1 MLQDRLELPRDAQLA
16 DHANASR
23 STTALDARHDAVFD
37 IGLDAMA
44 IASRSC
50 CLSAPQFGAHPGCR
64 CVRFWSVSLL
74 WPTWVKRDSDESW
87 RSYRAHGVGQAKLAF
102 IELEEGED
110 RLGYVKTEALERLAN
125 EDMWQEF
132 VPINLGHWEKTNLR
146 TMSQQGN
153 VKVEYDQ
160 YYGWTSTFSHGHWG
174 PCAILPCKLAR
185 ILCTACTGYGGQLRE
200 RWKMWRPMLVG
211 L

>member
-1 MLQDRLELPRDAQLA
+1 
-16 DHANASR
+16 
-23 STTALDARHDAVFD
+23 
-37 IGLDAMA
+37 
-44 IASRSC
+44 
-50 CLSAPQFGAHPGCR
+50 
-64 CVRFWSVSLL
+64 
-74 WPTWVKRDSDESW
+74 VKRDSDESW

-174 PCAILPCKLAR
+174 PCAILPCKLAS
-185 ILCTACTGYGGQLRE
+185 ILCTVCTGYGGQLRE

>member
-1 MLQDRLELPRDAQLA
+1 MSLRTLLECFVTLAYMGEARLRRVVAIVQGPR
-16 DHANASR
+16 
-23 STTALDARHDAVFD
+23 
-37 IGLDAMA
+37 
-44 IASRSC
+44 
-50 CLSAPQFGAHPGCR
+50 
-64 CVRFWSVSLL
+64 
-74 WPTWVKRDSDESW
+74 
-87 RSYRAHGVGQAKLAF
+87 VGQAKLAF

-174 PCAILPCKLAR
+174 PCAILSCKLAR
-185 ILCTACTGYGGQLRE
+185 ILCTACTGYGGHLRE